1 MLKYSQRF
9 RIYDTTT
16 TSDVWMKRV
25 FVWEILGSMGV
36 QTVACIGERL
46 GGAEMFWAHFGI
58 ALGGAED
65 WELKLARR

>member
-1 MLKYSQRF
+1 
-9 RIYDTTT
+9 
-16 TSDVWMKRV
+16 
-25 FVWEILGSMGV
+25 MGV